1 MKVARA
7 VVDTV
12 PAIAVLGDENA
23 GRRRYRSRDVVQ
35 HADQSD
41 PRRTARREHTCAR
54 LPCLAGWNCGRT
66 TGVGPTRSAV
76 GRSDRDDSGGTDHY
90 ATPPPAHAVSHVI
103 RELWGAMR
111 RSAITSAA
119 LFALSVAGFIWFA
132 TPPSPE
138 NQPAPTDAIVVLTGG
153 RLRLQ
158 SGMDLLRDGKGRKLF
173 VSGVNQQ
180 VDLEELLRVS
190 GNAPDWATCCT
201 ALGHDA
207 DNTLG
212 NARETAQWMRQQGFS
227 SLRLVTAWY
236 HMPRSLLEL
245 DRAMPEVEI
254 IAHPVFPDDVSQEHW
269 WASRSTVLLLASEY
283 GKYLGALL
291 RPVVERLRSVPTV
304 RSAEAEIGR

>member
-1 MKVARA
+1 V
-7 VVDTV
+7 
-12 PAIAVLGDENA
+12 
-23 GRRRYRSRDVVQ
+23 RRV
-35 HADQSD
+35 
-41 PRRTARREHTCAR
+41 T
-54 LPCLAGWNCGRT
+54 
-66 TGVGPTRSAV
+66 
-76 GRSDRDDSGGTDHY
+76 
-90 ATPPPAHAVSHVI
+90 
-103 RELWGAMR
+103 RELWRAVR
-111 RSAITSAA
+111 RIAITGAA
-119 LFALSVAGFIWFA
+119 LFVLCVVGFIWFA
-132 TPPSPE
+132 ARPAPE
-138 NQPAPTDAIVVLTGG
+138 NESASTDAIVVLTGG

-180 VDLEELLRVS
+180 VNLDELLRVS

-304 RSAEAEIGR
+304 WSAEAEIGR

>member
-1 MKVARA
+1 M
-7 VVDTV
+7 
-12 PAIAVLGDENA
+12 
-23 GRRRYRSRDVVQ
+23 
-35 HADQSD
+35 
-41 PRRTARREHTCAR
+41 
-54 LPCLAGWNCGRT
+54 
-66 TGVGPTRSAV
+66 
-76 GRSDRDDSGGTDHY
+76 
-90 ATPPPAHAVSHVI
+90 
-103 RELWGAMR
+103 LWGALR
-111 RSAITSAA
+111 RLAITSAA
-119 LFALSVAGFIWFA
+119 LFMLCIVGFIWFA
-132 TPPSPE
+132 ARPAPE
-138 NQPAPTDAIVVLTGG
+138 NESASTDAIVVLTGG

-180 VDLEELLRVS
+180 VDLGELLRVS
-190 GNAPDWATCCT
+190 GNADWASCCT

-245 DRAMPEVEI
+245 DRAMPGTKIV
-254 IAHPVFPDDVSQEHW
+254 AHPVFPEEAEQKHW
-269 WASRSTVLLLASEY
+269 WRSRSTVLLLASEY

-291 RPVVERLRSVPTV
+291 RPVVERLTSAPAS

>member
-1 MKVARA
+1 M
-7 VVDTV
+7 
-12 PAIAVLGDENA
+12 
-23 GRRRYRSRDVVQ
+23 
-35 HADQSD
+35 
-41 PRRTARREHTCAR
+41 
-54 LPCLAGWNCGRT
+54 
-66 TGVGPTRSAV
+66 
-76 GRSDRDDSGGTDHY
+76 
-90 ATPPPAHAVSHVI
+90 
-103 RELWGAMR
+103 LWGALR
-111 RSAITSAA
+111 RLAITSAA
-119 LFALSVAGFIWFA
+119 LFMLCIVGFIWFA
-132 TPPSPE
+132 ARPAPE
-138 NQPAPTDAIVVLTGG
+138 NESAPTDAIVVLTGG

-180 VDLEELLRVS
+180 VKLDELLRVS
-190 GNAPDWATCCT
+190 GNADWASCCT

-245 DRAMPEVEI
+245 DRAMPGTKIV
-254 IAHPVFPDDVSQEHW
+254 AHPVFPEEAEQKHW
-269 WASRSTVLLLASEY
+269 WRSRSTVLLLASEY

-291 RPVVERLRSVPTV
+291 RPVVERLTSAPAS